1 MEKRSAKISKS
12 AKPNINSLEKSSK
25 DRELSGQPITKYI
38 GDYKDMRDF
47 KMKPATEGF
56 IDRLGKALV
65 QWAEIDPQAYK
76 LNQFFRLN
84 GLASEQFYD
93 WTLKY
98 PDLKAAH
105 QYAMRCLGDRR
116 EINAMERKI
125 DSSMV
130 LKTLYIYD
138 PTHAQARQDEINAK
152 IEVAKA
158 NAENVQRPTQIILGE
173 LPGLSEYKAMQ
184 QREDIVE

>member
-1 MEKRSAKISKS
+1 MKTSKR
-12 AKPNINSLEKSSK
+12 NINSLEKSSK
-25 DRELSGQPITKYI
+25 DRELSGQAPTKYI

-65 QWAEIDPQAYK
+65 QWAEVDDRAYK
-76 LNQFFRLN
+76 LNQFFRLH

-98 PDLKAAH
+98 PDLKMAH
-105 QYAMRCLGDRR
+105 TYAMKCLGDRR

-125 DSSMV
+125 ESSMV
-130 LKTLYIYD
+130 LKTLYLYD
-138 PTHAQARQDEINAK
+138 PMHAQARQDDIDAKKEIAMVNNEAHT
-152 IEVAKA
+152 
-158 NAENVQRPTQIILGE
+158 RPTQIILGE
-173 LPGLSEYKAMQ
+173 LPGMHEYKNSQ
-184 QREDIVE
+184 TDKELVE